1 MQDTANEKTAVRK
14 QLRAITK
21 ALTSE
26 YKQQAS
32 GSITRQC
39 LDSTEYKE
47 AGSIFIYISMDG
59 EPDTKDIIRQALSD
73 GKDVYVPRCLS
84 DGIMEAVKID
94 SFECLKPGHYGILE
108 PDEALGSTDVSCFDS
123 ETAVAFVPCVGASRD
138 GRRMGHGAGY
148 YDRFL
153 ENRSMKKIMLVY
165 GAQIMPDIP
174 CDEHDIIMDR
184 VITEQQKPLTSN
196 AGGFD
201 NTAI

>member
-1 MQDTANEKTAVRK
+1 MQDAVNEKTAVRK

-21 ALTSE
+21 ALTRE
-26 YKQQAS
+26 YKEQAS
-32 GSITRQC
+32 ASIAR
-39 LDSTEYKE
+39 LVLESTEYKA

-73 GKDVYVPRCLS
+73 GKAVYVPRCLS

-94 SFECLKPGHYGILE
+94 SFECLKPGHYGIPE
-108 PDEALGSTDVSCFDS
+108 PDAALNSTDVSSFDS

-153 ENRSMKKIMLVY
+153 ENRSMKKVMLVY
-165 GAQIMPDIP
+165 AAQIMSEIP

-184 VITEQQKPLTSN
+184 VITEL
-196 AGGFD
+196 
-201 NTAI
+201 